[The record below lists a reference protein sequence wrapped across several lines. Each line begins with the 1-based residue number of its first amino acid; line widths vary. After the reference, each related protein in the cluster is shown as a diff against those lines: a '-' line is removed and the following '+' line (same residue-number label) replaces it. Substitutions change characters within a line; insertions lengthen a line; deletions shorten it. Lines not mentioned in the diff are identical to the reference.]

1 MRGGAVSLDAVHHI
15 ALTVSDL
22 AKSTEWY
29 QQVLGFSVI
38 ADFEEDGG
46 QRRKVVMTSGRFA
59 TRIGLVEHRGTSP
72 GRFDERVTG
81 LDHLSFS
88 ASPGDLDR
96 LAASLGQHNVPH
108 SPPHPAQ
115 LNPAARVVVFRDPDN
130 IQLEFYAQRTQPE
143 P

>member
-1 MRGGAVSLDAVHHI
+1 MSFDAVHHI

-38 ADFEEDGG
+38 ADFEEDSG
-46 QRRKVVMTSGRFA
+46 QRRKVVMTSDRLA

-72 GRFDERVTG
+72 GSFDERLTG

-88 ASPGDLDR
+88 VDLDDLDR
-96 LAASLGQHNVPH
+96 LVASLRQHDVPY

-130 IQLEFYAQRTQPE
+130 IQLEFYAQRAQPE

>member
-1 MRGGAVSLDAVHHI
+1 MSFDAVHHI

-46 QRRKVVMTSGRFA
+46 RRRKVVMTSGRLA

-72 GRFDERVTG
+72 GSFDERVTG

-88 ASPGDLDR
+88 VDLDDLDR
-96 LAASLGQHNVPH
+96 LVASLGQHNVPY

-130 IQLEFYAQRTQPE
+130 IQLEFYAQRAQPE

>member
-1 MRGGAVSLDAVHHI
+1 MSIDAVHHV
-15 ALTVSDL
+15 ALTVSDH
-22 AKSTEWY
+22 AKSASWY
-29 QQVLGFSVI
+29 QQVLGFTVI

-46 QRRKVVMTSGRFA
+46 RRRKVVMTSDRLA

-72 GRFDERVTG
+72 GSFDERVTG

-88 ASPGDLDR
+88 VRPDDLDQ
-96 LAASLGQHNVPH
+96 LVASLGRHDVPH

-115 LNPAARVVVFRDPDN
+115 LNPGARVVVFRDPDN
-130 IQLEFYAQRTQPE
+130 IQLEFYAQPSQPN